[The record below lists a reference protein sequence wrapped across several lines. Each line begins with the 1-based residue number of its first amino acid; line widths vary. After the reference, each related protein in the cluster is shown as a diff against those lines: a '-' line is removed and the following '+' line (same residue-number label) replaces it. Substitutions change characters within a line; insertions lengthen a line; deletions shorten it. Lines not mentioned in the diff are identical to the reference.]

1 VSSSSQSTPTS
12 VNSLDADQTAIT
24 CTRARADRAE
34 RGVSTL
40 FASLPAEHD
49 EREGTTMAIGLA
61 LLTGFALMLM

>member
-1 VSSSSQSTPTS
+1 MVSR
-12 VNSLDADQTAIT
+12 NADQSAL
-24 CTRARADRAE
+24 TRAGADAVA

-40 FASLPAEHD
+40 FRSLPAEHD

>member
-1 VSSSSQSTPTS
+1 MVA
-12 VNSLDADQTAIT
+12 LDADQGAL
-24 CTRARADRAE
+24 TRAGADAIA

-40 FASLPAEHD
+40 FSSLPAEHD